1 VGAIP
6 NLGPLLAGRPARPI
20 DIGREQI
27 FITNPYSLA
36 TAELASRERLAS
48 RGEAAGLAEPAGG
61 SSPAG
66 AAILA
71 RAARLAVPGD
81 HGAAGLARDG
91 LATLAADG
99 PDDRPGPPQTP
110 HDPRDTTA
118 IPGVGPW
125 VRCFTEELRG
135 PRVPVAPV
143 EEEPWQLHAT
153 TRQPFGRMAAEVF
166 EDDPAATGV
175 LAVIGDLADPDA
187 AATLVTAAQ
196 EAVTAGAGGTLVV
209 ITPAAG
215 LAGFCA
221 SLHAEHPSLG
231 ITLIRTANSMAG
243 LLAAQRYAAASDGQF
258 RELVLDTKGEPRE
271 PVMVASLDRSLAAKP
286 GEPGHLAPGAEPGDP
301 APGAEPGSLL

>member
-1 VGAIP
+1 M
-6 NLGPLLAGRPARPI
+6 
-20 DIGREQI
+20 
-27 FITNPYSLA
+27 
-36 TAELASRERLAS
+36 
-48 RGEAAGLAEPAGG
+48 
-61 SSPAG
+61 
-66 AAILA
+66 
-71 RAARLAVPGD
+71 
-81 HGAAGLARDG
+81 
-91 LATLAADG
+91 
-99 PDDRPGPPQTP
+99 
-110 HDPRDTTA
+110 
-118 IPGVGPW
+118 
-125 VRCFTEELRG
+125 RCFTEELRA
-135 PRVPVAPV
+135 PRPPVLPV

-196 EAVTAGAGGTLVV
+196 EALAAGTLVV

-243 LLAAQRYAAASDGQF
+243 LLAAQRYAAAGEGQF

-271 PVMVASLDRSLAAKP
+271 PVMVASPDRSPAS
-286 GEPGHLAPGAEPGDP
+286 EPGRPGTRRGARKPPRTRRRRPDQRRGHPGP
-301 APGAEPGSLL
+301 ARRGPGTG